1 MAHYSAI
8 PSVILMR
15 ISSLFGSAL
24 LMAAPLVTL
33 QAQGLHEGDQV
44 PAFTL
49 ATLNSP
55 RPTFTSSEA
64 AGKLLLVEFWGT
76 WCGPC
81 IPALLHLDS
90 LQQAF
95 PTQLLVVGVAADSE
109 ARVRTFLQRRSVHIP
124 LAPLPDEQAPLYR
137 YFPHRTVPHTVVIG
151 PTGKVLAIT
160 EPRQITPA
168 VVRQWLA
175 GQRAAVVVKHDE
187 LRNPLSFFPA
197 DTSTRAALHVLPY
210 LTGVGSQMRRDQ
222 TPGLRG
228 RRVTFINTTLQNL
241 VQQAYHVSHL
251 RVQNQLPA
259 SRNKFE
265 PANLFCVDVI
275 VPRAQAGQLLERLR
289 PELGP
294 RFGVRVSV
302 RPESRPV
309 YVLRRLPNAAA
320 WSPSSKAEQASWSG
334 RGFEAEG
341 GRVEMLREFLE
352 NMASKPVVDETGLT
366 GRYDIRLELQPED
379 KMPEVKQHLQK
390 LGLTLEEATRPID
403 VVYMAEAKTP

>member
-1 MAHYSAI
+1 
-8 PSVILMR
+8 MR
-15 ISSLFGSAL
+15 ISSFFGAVLLLASPVAAL
-24 LMAAPLVTL
+24 R
-33 QAQGLHEGDQV
+33 AQGLREGDQV

-55 RPTFTSSEA
+55 RPSFTSTEA
-64 AGKLLLVEFWGT
+64 TGKLLLVEFWGT

-95 PTQLLVVGVAADSE
+95 PGQVQVVGVADDSE
-109 ARVRTFLQRRSVHIP
+109 ARVRTFLQRRPVQIP

-137 YFPHRTVPHTVVIG
+137 YFPHRTVPHTVVIE

-160 EPRQITPA
+160 EPGQITPA

-175 GQRAAVVVKHDE
+175 GQSAAVEAKHDE

-197 DTSTRAALHVLPY
+197 DTSTQFALNVRPY
-210 LTGVGSQMRRDQ
+210 LTGLGSQMRRDQ

-228 RRVTFINTTLQNL
+228 RRVTFINTSLQNL
-241 VQQAYHVSHL
+241 VQQVYNVSHL
-251 RVQNQLPA
+251 RVKNQLPA

-275 VPRAQAGQLLERLR
+275 VPREQAGQLLERLR

-294 RFGVRVSV
+294 RFGLQVSV

-309 YVLRRLPNAAA
+309 YVLRRLPNAPA
-320 WSPSSKAEQASWSG
+320 WPPSGKAEQASWSG
-334 RGFEAEG
+334 KGLEAEG
-341 GRVEMLREFLE
+341 SRVEMLRDFLE
-352 NMASKPVVDETGLT
+352 NLASKPVVDETGLA
-366 GRYDIRLELQPED
+366 GRYDIKLALQPED
-379 KMPEVKQHLQK
+379 KMPEIGQHLQK
-390 LGLTLEEATRPID
+390 LGLVLEEATRPIE
-403 VVYMAEAKTP
+403 VVYMAEKKAP